1 MAFEG
6 ILGLG
11 EELSHAA
18 TSIIATTT
26 SIKAV
31 LVIEAKNYYEIGK
44 AGHARAKSRGASLWS
59 KKPMLK

>member
-18 TSIIATTT
+18 TSIIATAT
-26 SIKAV
+26 SIEAV
-31 LVIEAKNYYEIGK
+31 LVIEA
-44 AGHARAKSRGASLWS
+44 
-59 KKPMLK
+59 